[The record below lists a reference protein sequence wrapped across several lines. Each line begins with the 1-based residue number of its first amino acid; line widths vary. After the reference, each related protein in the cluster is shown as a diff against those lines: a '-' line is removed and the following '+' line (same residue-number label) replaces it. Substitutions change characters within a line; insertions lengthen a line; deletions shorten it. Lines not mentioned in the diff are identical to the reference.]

1 MLFAFGEKL
10 MFETFL
16 ILSIASFGEVVH
28 IKLAHERREV
38 IMHERREVIMLE
50 VPGKDLLSKL
60 VRSVDDEAVARRVPE
75 DSGFVDG
82 ILKN

>member
-28 IKLAHERREV
+28 IKLA
-38 IMHERREVIMLE
+38 HERREVIMLE

>member
-38 IMHERREVIMLE
+38 IMLE

-60 VRSVDDEAVARRVPE
+60 VRSVHDEAVARRVPK

-82 ILKN
+82 IL